1 MCGGCALARHI
12 EARELG
18 TLTTLPTMSFATSP
32 SWTCVRATPNASDSA
47 RVPAPAPRAP
57 SGGARDRKRG
67 PGGHRL
73 PVVAR
78 AHRNSARS
86 RRSKRRDDDLI
97 TPQGRYPTA
106 WATDLATIF
115 GWDDVLEASGVST
128 TSSPDFSDPTPAADA
143 STASGASS
151 EDPNS
156 SRVLLPKRIALDGA
170 NIAWSLGTSIRSR
183 FKCRQFPLSAGIVR
197 ALDHEPWLRQGFD
210 VVAFVPKEYVV
221 GSLQT
226 LADGGGRATLN
237 AEKVKY
243 IGKGVWVNQELMDLV
258 DAGRVITVSR
268 GAGTKG
274 AKSDDLTIIEYAKE
288 TGSWICS
295 NDQFRDH
302 RRDRSLGFSGARDL
316 KAFARMRR
324 FEHSFRVAPGLDDRV
339 IDAMRASSGWE
350 PRVGWELATAV
361 DGSPVPPP
369 RLRGLGSRGKG
380 WGKRR
385 DATRR
390 EEEEE
395 MMNAVM
401 DVALGVGGGAETESG
416 DAGDAKGSAT
426 DSGDARTGKSALIGD
441 TEEFY
446 EGPRTRNDNPDAL
459 GGVPPYYAYPQD
471 VLPVFFEATPTAAMI
486 AARKSFLNRQGWSV
500 QTITGK

>member
-1 MCGGCALARHI
+1 MRTCDAKRL
-12 EARELG
+12 EL
-18 TLTTLPTMSFATSP
+18 
-32 SWTCVRATPNASDSA
+32 

-324 FEHSFRVAPGLDDRV
+324 FEHSFRVARAPT
-339 IDAMRASSGWE
+339 IASSASRRIEWVGTQGRMGIGHGRRRI
-350 PRVGWELATAV
+350 PR
-361 DGSPVPPP
+361 SPP
-369 RLRGLGSRGKG
+369 RLRGLGSRGRDG
-380 WGKRR
+380 AN

-390 EEEEE
+390 
-395 MMNAVM
+395 
-401 DVALGVGGGAETESG
+401 
-416 DAGDAKGSAT
+416 
-426 DSGDARTGKSALIGD
+426 DAR
-441 TEEFY
+441 
-446 EGPRTRNDNPDAL
+446 RR
-459 GGVPPYYAYPQD
+459 
-471 VLPVFFEATPTAAMI
+471 
-486 AARKSFLNRQGWSV
+486 RR
-500 QTITGK
+500 

>member
-1 MCGGCALARHI
+1 
-12 EARELG
+12 
-18 TLTTLPTMSFATSP
+18 MSFATSA
-32 SWTCVRATPNASDSA
+32 SWTRARSTPNASGSA

-57 SGGARDRKRG
+57 SAGARDRNRG
-67 PGGHRL
+67 AGAHRS

-86 RRSKRRDDDLI
+86 RRSNRRDDDLI

-128 TSSPDFSDPTPAADA
+128 TSSPDASEPGPAADA
-143 STASGASS
+143 STAPVASP
-151 EDPNS
+151 EDPIP
-156 SRVLLPKRIALDGA
+156 SRLLLPKRIALDGA

-197 ALDHEPWLRQGFD
+197 ALDHEPWLRQGFE

-258 DAGRVITVSR
+258 DAGRVVTVSR

-339 IDAMRASSGWE
+339 VDAMRASSGWE
-350 PRVGWELATAV
+350 PSVGWEAATSV

-369 RLRGLGSRGKG
+369 RLRGLGGPGKG
-380 WGKRR
+380 WGKER

-390 EEEEE
+390 AEEEE

-401 DVALGVGGGAETESG
+401 DVALGVGGSSGAAVGPGG
-416 DAGDAKGSAT
+416 DDDAAAAAPGDENGSAT
-426 DSGDARTGKSALIGD
+426 ASGDARTGTSALIGEV
-441 TEEFY
+441 EEFY

-459 GGVPPYYAYPQD
+459 GGIPPYYAYPQN
-471 VLPVFFEATPTAAMI
+471 VLPVFFEPTPTAAMI

-500 QTITGK
+500 QTVTGK

>member
-1 MCGGCALARHI
+1 MCGGCELARHI

-32 SWTCVRATPNASDSA
+32 SWTCVRATPNALNSA

-78 AHRNSARS
+78 ARNSARS

-268 GAGTKG
+268 GAGTKAPSLTTSPSSSTPRRRAVG
-274 AKSDDLTIIEYAKE
+274 SALTISSE
-288 TGSWICS
+288 TTAAIDPLGSAVREISRRSRACVAS
-295 NDQFRDH
+295 NTRFASRGARRSRH
-302 RRDRSLGFSGARDL
+302 RRHARIEWVGTQGRMGIGHGRRRIPRS
-316 KAFARMRR
+316 
-324 FEHSFRVAPGLDDRV
+324 
-339 IDAMRASSGWE
+339 
-350 PRVGWELATAV
+350 
-361 DGSPVPPP
+361 PP